1 MCHFDTSCKTILR
14 CVTKYYMYNVT
25 KKNYNITILHCY
37 NVIKARTHDFVTLW
51 SCIKLSFLSLSLA
64 SLLTAPYQTNYC
76 NYMLIFFFNPCN
88 VLYLTFFATV
98 LEAFENPYYI
108 ISQR

>member
-25 KKNYNITILHCY
+25 KKNNITILHCY

-51 SCIKLSFLSLSLA
+51 SCIKLSLA

-76 NYMLIFFFNPCN
+76 NYMLIFFF
-88 VLYLTFFATV
+88 
-98 LEAFENPYYI
+98 
-108 ISQR
+108 